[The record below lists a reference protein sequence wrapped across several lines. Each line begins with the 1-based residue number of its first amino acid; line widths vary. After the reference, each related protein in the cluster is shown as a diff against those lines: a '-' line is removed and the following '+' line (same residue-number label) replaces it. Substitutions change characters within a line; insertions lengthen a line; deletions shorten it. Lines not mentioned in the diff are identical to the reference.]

1 MNIKQTSILLAI
13 FMIFGLILNTGA
25 IFAQDDFPGAVKDTT
40 NVPTDE
46 TIVPDTVPEDNSAKE
61 VVFLVDRSMYTDQSA
76 LLNIKNQVIA
86 LSDELIQS
94 GDISITL
101 IAFNGGSTTYARK
114 TKDLKRIENA
124 FAYITPF
131 GFSNP
136 TKTVEIANGLGFAEK
151 KDIVLFTSIYP
162 NIGPI
167 TTDGPY
173 VQRDHFYFRNANSY
187 KNVTDNLAENT
198 RLISVTN
205 LAKLRNRDY
214 AFTKRL
220 FEENSDKYYAADKM
234 NNDELVASLKDYILG
249 DEIHE
254 RNISKKPIVF
264 IPGIAGSEL
273 FNIDP
278 SLVSDE
284 ERATGMIAGDKEKL
298 AKRIWAPIGYGA
310 ETVTDDL
317 NLQKNETL
325 YGLQQGDLRNV
336 PLFKRH
342 SGPAALYG
350 SLLGT
355 LMRNF
360 PDRPVYLFSYDWRK
374 SNLDTVQKFA
384 NFVDEITDG
393 GKVQIDIVAHSMGG
407 IVSSLY
413 LKNNDERV
421 DKFLSFGTPYEGA
434 PSSQYSVSNSTL
446 MGEIVDK
453 IIETTTGL
461 DTSIISGYDSMIE
474 LFPTKRML
482 EKYPM
487 QYVENNKKE
496 FVNAINEKNR
506 NFDELLKKLE
516 SKNLSVS
523 MDLEAEDLALDRIS
537 QDDRYRRYIDFTSIY
552 REGGTRD
559 GDVMLMHRPNSMFFV
574 GNNLPTVVSGY
585 FTSDGDKIEN
595 IMTPEGDGVV
605 PVYSATMGM
614 TFDEMTPEIRAKF
627 KEIKGDHIGMLI
639 DLGNLKAMCD
649 FLNGRQV
656 R

>member
-1 MNIKQTSILLAI
+1 MKTRKTPFMLAL
-13 FMIFGLILNTGA
+13 FMVLGLVFNTGA
-25 IFAQDDFPGAVKDTT
+25 IFAQDDFPGAVRDTT
-40 NVPTDE
+40 NVPTDD
-46 TIVPDTVPEDNSAKE
+46 TIVPDEIPEDNSAKE
-61 VVFLVDRSMYTDQSA
+61 VVFLIDRSMYTDQNA
-76 LLNIKNQVIA
+76 LNEIKNQVVS
-86 LSDELIQS
+86 LSNELIEA
-94 GDISITL
+94 GDTSITL
-101 IAFNGGSTTYARK
+101 IAFNGNSTTYARK
-114 TKDLKRIENA
+114 TRDLKRIENA
-124 FAYITPF
+124 FTYIRPF

-136 TKTVEIANGLGFAEK
+136 TKAVEIANGLGYAEK
-151 KDIVLFTSIYP
+151 KDIVLFTNIYP

-187 KNVTDNLAENT
+187 KNATDNLAENT
-198 RLISVTN
+198 RLITVTDFS
-205 LAKLRNRDY
+205 KLRNRDY
-214 AFTKRL
+214 AFAKRL
-220 FEENSDKYYAADKM
+220 FEKNSDRYFAANKM
-234 NNDELVASLKDYILG
+234 NGDELLGLLKDYILG

-254 RNISKKPIVF
+254 RNFDKKPIVF

-273 FNIDP
+273 FHIDD

-284 ERATGMIAGDKEKL
+284 ERATGMIGRHNEKNM
-298 AKRIWAPIGYGA
+298 KRVWAPIGYDPKKI
-310 ETVTDDL
+310 TDDL
-317 NLQKNETL
+317 NLKKNENV

-336 PLFKRH
+336 PLFERH

-374 SNLDTVQKFA
+374 SNVETAQKFA

-407 IVSSLY
+407 IVSALY
-413 LKNNDERV
+413 LKDNDERV

-446 MGEIVDK
+446 MGEIVDR

-461 DTSIISGYDSMIE
+461 DTSIISDYDSMVE

-487 QYVENNKKE
+487 QFVGENERE
-496 FVNAINEKNR
+496 FVNAIKAKNR
-506 NFDELLKKLE
+506 NYDELLDRLE
-516 SKNLSVS
+516 GENLSIS
-523 MDLEAEDLALDRIS
+523 MNLEEQDLALDRIS
-537 QDDRYRRYIDFTSIY
+537 QDERYRNYIDFTSIY

-559 GDVMLMHRPNSMFFV
+559 GNVMLMYRPNSMFFF

-585 FTSDGDKIEN
+585 FTSENSKIEN

-605 PVYSATMGM
+605 PAYSATMGM
-614 TFDEMTPEIRAKF
+614 TFDEMSPEIRAKF
-627 KEIKGDHIGMLI
+627 KEIKGDHVGMLL
-639 DLGNLKAMCD
+639 DLGNLRAMCD
-649 FLNGRQV
+649 FLNGREV